1 MDERAKHLA
10 EKILRV
16 IEDEP
21 FEVVMPVLG
30 DLQVFLLTQQAED
43 SILAV
48 DQLAESLR
56 RLVRDVVNSSAT
68 SAPRTD
74 GVH

>member
-30 DLQVFLLTQQAED
+30 DLQVFLLTQQADD
-43 SILAV
+43 SILA
-48 DQLAESLR
+48 LI
-56 RLVRDVVNSSAT
+56 SS
-68 SAPRTD
+68 PKVYGR
-74 GVH
+74 